1 MKIYSILIIVLLPVT
16 VEAQQRQMPKRE
28 LELEGVVNFRD
39 LGGYTTTDY
48 RRVVMG
54 RVYRSGDISQLTDAD
69 MEALKRRKIYTVI
82 DFRGEDEAAA
92 SPDRLPSGADYL
104 LLPAGSANMADWQT
118 FINGH
123 SSGKEVMIAFYSDVS
138 AFKERYRPFFRKLL
152 LLPDTS
158 SVVFHCSAGKD
169 RTGIAAAL
177 FLYALDVPMET
188 IMNDYL
194 ASNYYRR
201 AENEKILD
209 EMVNEQGIDRKMA
222 TELVEV
228 NSLYLEATFNALK
241 KRYGS
246 IDLFLYRELGIDEAA
261 KFRLRDKFLR

>member
-1 MKIYSILIIVLLPVT
+1 
-16 VEAQQRQMPKRE
+16 
-28 LELEGVVNFRD
+28 
-39 LGGYTTTDY
+39 
-48 RRVVMG
+48 
-54 RVYRSGDISQLTDAD
+54 
-69 MEALKRRKIYTVI
+69 
-82 DFRGEDEAAA
+82 
-92 SPDRLPSGADYL
+92 
-104 LLPAGSANMADWQT
+104 
-118 FINGH
+118 
-123 SSGKEVMIAFYSDVS
+123 VMIAFYSDVS

-152 LLPDTS
+152 MLPDTS